1 MEGVMDM
8 IDQIQNISSEQL
20 PNKKKK
26 KQAGLKRISEGIE
39 EEYLTELNKEEEEEI
54 KRKEK

>member
-26 KQAGLKRISEGIE
+26 KQVELKRISEGIE
-39 EEYLTELNKEEEEEI
+39 EEYLMELNKEEEEEI
-54 KRKEK
+54 KRKGK